1 MWLSKTWKVTIRKDG
16 DIVTSMKRAPKR
28 YLGIE
33 WRAYYF
39 ASGMKNIHQGNWTCD
54 LEYLDGQKRLQ
65 SQSSHFKRNF
75 EELPWNHKSFHE
87 HFYSVMFEEENES
100 NPSQPEALTCPVNYE
115 QCSLSASL
123 QCNSGICCKNSV
135 SGFQKCQCKG

>member
-1 MWLSKTWKVTIRKDG
+1 
-16 DIVTSMKRAPKR
+16 MKRAPKR

-39 ASGMKNIHQGNWTCD
+39 ASGMKNVHQGNWSCD
-54 LEYLDGQKRLQ
+54 LEYLDGQKHLQ
-65 SQSSHFKRNF
+65 SQSAHFKRNF
-75 EELPWNHKSFHE
+75 YQSLIELNYTILYE
-87 HFYSVMFEEENES
+87 HLYSVMFEEANES
-100 NPSQPEALTCPVNYE
+100 NPSQPEAQTCPVDYE

-135 SGFQKCQCKG
+135 SQFQKCYCKG